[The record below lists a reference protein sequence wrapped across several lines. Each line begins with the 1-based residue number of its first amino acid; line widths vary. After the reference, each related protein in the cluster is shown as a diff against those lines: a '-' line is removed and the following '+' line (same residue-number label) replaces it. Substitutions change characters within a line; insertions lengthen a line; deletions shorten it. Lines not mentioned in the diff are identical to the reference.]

1 MSRGLVNLEAYQLMW
16 FSTEISCHHLISIQT
31 EFNLNYEAESF
42 LFPSPESCNKDVASG
57 RKDCVLPLGINKNR
71 LIKSPKTLTS
81 LRPTPLYSDTAVIF
95 SGSRDKC
102 LTHTHTHTSSLCILN
117 EGKDYSSTNTCAELL
132 QNCAATPLQVK
143 MILSTAM
150 CVFGWV

>member
-71 LIKSPKTLTS
+71 KTYQNS
-81 LRPTPLYSDTAVIF
+81 
-95 SGSRDKC
+95 K
-102 LTHTHTHTSSLCILN
+102 N
-117 EGKDYSSTNTCAELL
+117 TNIPAPYTTVL
-132 QNCAATPLQVK
+132 
-143 MILSTAM
+143 
-150 CVFGWV
+150 

>member
-57 RKDCVLPLGINKNR
+57 RKDCSPTGNKQ
-71 LIKSPKTLTS
+71 KPK
-81 LRPTPLYSDTAVIF
+81 D
-95 SGSRDKC
+95 
-102 LTHTHTHTSSLCILN
+102 
-117 EGKDYSSTNTCAELL
+117 
-132 QNCAATPLQVK
+132 
-143 MILSTAM
+143 LSK
-150 CVFGWV
+150 VQKH